1 MGYAAFLVIFF
12 LNGQSHFDGG
22 MFSSLEECQE
32 KLKEIP
38 AVIAEFNGSA
48 ENPVKITHYQTG
60 CVAMKKAPQGK
71 AV

>member
-1 MGYAAFLVIFF
+1 MGYAAILVLFF

-22 MFSSLEECQE
+22 MFASMEECQE
-32 KLKEIP
+32 KLKAIP
-38 AVIAEFNGSA
+38 AILASFNESA
-48 ENPVKITHYQTG
+48 ENPVKITHYSAG